1 MGDVNMQIT
10 SDRPG
15 VAELAP
21 TDGQIRAAMERPSAT
36 QEFAALCKTALEG
49 SDRDRQV
56 AYARL
61 RKLIRSSED
70 RKIDAGTTV
79 TYVSHMSGGCIRV
92 ILPDG
97 RHAEMNPV
105 CFPTLR

>member
-1 MGDVNMQIT
+1 MGTLNMQIT

-21 TDGQIRAAMERPSAT
+21 TDEQIRTAMSKPSAT

-49 SDRDRQV
+49 SDRDRKV

-61 RKLIRSSED
+61 RKLLRPVED
-70 RKIDAGTTV
+70 RKIDAATV
-79 TYVSHMSGGCIRV
+79 TYVSHLSGGCIRV
-92 ILPDG
+92 ILSDG